1 MKHLFYKGWTKE
13 ALNGKTYY
21 KWVHSQCC
29 WCQESGLDVA
39 SSSDNWLLP
48 DTDYIWAEMKGGYWG
63 HKDGT
68 PVSFEE
74 LMSDP
79 YGGYA

>member
-1 MKHLFYKGWTKE
+1 MKHLFYKGW
-13 ALNGKTYY
+13 
-21 KWVHSQCC
+21 
-29 WCQESGLDVA
+29 
-39 SSSDNWLLP
+39 
-48 DTDYIWAEMKGGYWG
+48 KGGYWG